1 LALPAV
7 LTSRYFLASICM
19 AASGN
24 HEPKDV
30 EAVNESSGAAP
41 SAPLVVQTIGV
52 GAIVGQEITVGA
64 IEVPGITAESIHIL
78 AVQAPSLEA
87 PRAEVNA
94 IEVAECVVEP
104 VRSTEIQ
111 AAHRPEISRW
121 RRPLRKNERTSNVF
135 GLPILLGKLRSL
147 WWWAVILVV
156 AASDG
161 RREPRQT
168 PHLVSQLTLNE
179 HVGV

>member
-1 LALPAV
+1 MPLPASIV
-7 LTSRYFLASICM
+7 LDSDDPRAAESDQQRVEPIVAGSIETGVIQAQPIGTSSIQ
-19 AASGN
+19 
-24 HEPKDV
+24 
-30 EAVNESSGAAP
+30 AP
-41 SAPLVVQTIGV
+41 STQAPSISSQPIQTP
-52 GAIVGQEITVGA
+52 A
-64 IEVPGITAESIHIL
+64 IEVPAMS
-78 AVQAPSLEA
+78 APV
-87 PRAEVNA
+87 AEVDA

-135 GLPILLGKLRSL
+135 SLPILLGKLRSL
-147 WWWAVILVV
+147 WWWWAVILVV

-168 PHLVSQLTLNE
+168 PHLVSQLTLYE